1 MNDHLADPDAVEHIA
16 KRAET
21 YLNLARRVV
30 VDHFGPEAAHDHVLT
45 IATVASMMATL
56 ENAEIAASAQDKLT
70 KILET
75 ENA

>member
-1 MNDHLADPDAVEHIA
+1 MTDHLVDADAVEHIA

-21 YLNLARRVV
+21 YLHLSRRVC
-30 VDHFGPEAAHDHVLT
+30 VDFFGPEAAHDHVMT

-70 KILET
+70 ELLEKGD
-75 ENA
+75 A